1 MTHSAPPSPPAIT
14 TTREGDGYVE
24 TCACRWLKWFPT
36 HPDADAGRREHVKR
50 CKVARGEVDE

>member
-1 MTHSAPPSPPAIT
+1 MTAAIT
-14 TTREGDGYVE
+14 ETRESTGYVL
-24 TCACRWLKWFPT
+24 TCACRWLRYFET

>member
-1 MTHSAPPSPPAIT
+1 MSDHIAE
-14 TTREGDGYVE
+14 TREGGGYMT
-24 TCACRWLKWFPT
+24 TCPCGWIKWSAA

>member
-1 MTHSAPPSPPAIT
+1 MTTPIT
-14 TTREGDGYVE
+14 TTREAGGYVT
-24 TCACRWLKWFPT
+24 TCACTWLKWSAT